1 MNVDEA
7 FGKIWAKLD
16 GWIDGLITMLPN
28 LVVALVLLVVSFG
41 VAKLGRFVTCQILR
55 RLRVSESAT
64 NLVGRVVQIGVVIVG
79 LAIALSV
86 LELDKAVT
94 SLLAGV
100 GIVGLALGF
109 AFQDL
114 ASNFISGIALSLRSR
129 YPFRIGD
136 LVETNEVLGIAER
149 VYLRNTIIR
158 TLDGHAVVIPNR
170 KIFENKLLN
179 YSGDP
184 YRRVDIPCGISYG
197 EDLREVKRIVTEA
210 ITSIDGRIEERSV
223 DFFWTGYGDS
233 SIDFEVRFWI
243 PFYKQTDFLAA
254 RSEAV
259 MRIKEAFNDNG
270 ITIPFPIR
278 TLDFG
283 IKGGEK
289 LDEMFPVPIRN
300 AS

>member
-28 LVVALVLLVVSFG
+28 MVVALVLLIVSFG
-41 VAKLGRFVTCQILR
+41 VAKLGRYVTCQILR
-55 RLRVSESAT
+55 RVRVSESAT

-129 YPFRIGD
+129 YPFKIGD

-149 VYLRNTIIR
+149 VYLRNTVIR

-210 ITSIDGRIEERSV
+210 ITSIDGRIEERDV

>member
-7 FGKIWAKLD
+7 FGKIWVKLD

-28 LVVALVLLVVSFG
+28 LVVALVLLIVSFG
-41 VAKLGRFVTCQILR
+41 VAKLGRYATCQILR

-114 ASNFISGIALSLRSR
+114 ASNFISGVALSLRSR
-129 YPFRIGD
+129 YPFKIGD

-149 VYLRNTIIR
+149 VYLRNTVIR

-170 KIFENKLLN
+170 NIFENKLLN

-210 ITSIDGRIEERSV
+210 VTAIDGRIEERDV
-223 DFFWTGYGDS
+223 EFFWTGYGDS

-243 PFYKQTDFLAA
+243 PFQKQTDFLAA

>member
-1 MNVDEA
+1 MDEA
-7 FGKIWAKLD
+7 FGKIWVKLD

-28 LVVALVLLVVSFG
+28 LVVALVLLIVSFG
-41 VAKLGRFVTCQILR
+41 VAKLGRYATCQILR

-114 ASNFISGIALSLRSR
+114 ASNFISGVALSLRSR
-129 YPFRIGD
+129 YPFKIGD

-149 VYLRNTIIR
+149 VYLRNTVIR

-170 KIFENKLLN
+170 NIFENKLLN

-210 ITSIDGRIEERSV
+210 VTAIDGRIEERDV
-223 DFFWTGYGDS
+223 EFFWTGYGDS

-243 PFYKQTDFLAA
+243 PFQKQTDFLAA

>member
-7 FGKIWAKLD
+7 FGKIWVKLD

-28 LVVALVLLVVSFG
+28 LVVALVLLIVSFG
-41 VAKLGRFVTCQILR
+41 VAKLGRYVTCQILR

-210 ITSIDGRIEERSV
+210 ITSIDGRIEERGV